1 MEIDAV
7 RYKNCDVIK
16 PGGRIDSDSSPA
28 LRQALE
34 AVTNEKRYNIVC
46 DLSEVEFLSSSG
58 VWVLLDT
65 QKECKKR
72 NRGQLVLASANE
84 DIQKTLELAGLQHF
98 FQVYENVTDAVGNI

>member
-34 AVTNEKRYNIVC
+34 AITNEKR
-46 DLSEVEFLSSSG
+46 
-58 VWVLLDT
+58 
-65 QKECKKR
+65 
-72 NRGQLVLASANE
+72 
-84 DIQKTLELAGLQHF
+84 
-98 FQVYENVTDAVGNI
+98 